1 MKQIKNITIVG
12 GGSAAWL
19 AATYIQHN
27 HWDISL
33 TVIDKEVGNPIGVGE
48 ATVLTFPH
56 FLRKC
61 GINLPE
67 WFSNIDATYKSGIEF
82 PHWKRPNN
90 NVWHPFYLNRSY
102 FQQGCT
108 AYDLWATKQD
118 LDFKT
123 SAIPTYEVNMN
134 NKLDMWAAFETL
146 AYHIDAGKL
155 VTELQRICSNNVN
168 IIKSD
173 VVEVN
178 KDEQGNVKSLKL
190 KNGTEHHS
198 DFFIDCTGFASIL
211 KEADRVELLGEGRL
225 FTNAAVAGHIPYEDF
240 EKECVPYVKCPAV
253 DHGWIWKIPV
263 QSRIGSGLVFNKD
276 ITDPEEAKR
285 YFCEHWDNRITPDDL
300 KLIDWVPYYSKN
312 FWEGN
317 VVSIGLSGGFI
328 EPLEST
334 GLASMTVG
342 VEKLMEMIPQYA
354 YNDSNIETYN
364 REMEVWYNDAVD
376 FVNSHY
382 ADTEW
387 DTPFWNF
394 VKETHVKSE
403 KHLWYENWLKDP
415 NRKFYT
421 PVQSRTLFHPPNW
434 HLWLIQMGYP
444 VNVDLN
450 YMPPQEI
457 DFLLHDFQLAEEIR
471 MHTSVTHIDAI
482 KSTNLG
488 LDWLQLAQSRGDRG
502 SLV

>member
-1 MKQIKNITIVG
+1 MKKLKNITIVG

-19 AATYIQHN
+19 AATYLQN
-27 HWDISL
+27 NYWDL
-33 TVIDKEVGNPIGVGE
+33 PVTVIDKEVGNPIGVGE

-56 FLRKC
+56 FLRQC

-67 WFSNIDATYKSGIEF
+67 WFKNIDATYKAGIEF
-82 PHWKRPNN
+82 PHWKNPKN

-102 FQQGCT
+102 HVDACT
-108 AYDLWATKQD
+108 QYDVWANKQH
-118 LDFKT
+118 LDFKKT
-123 SAIPTYEVNMN
+123 ALPTYEVNMS
-134 NKLDMWAAFETL
+134 NKLDMWGAFETI

-155 VTELQRICSNNVN
+155 VKELQRICHTTVKT
-168 IIKSD
+168 IKSD
-173 VVEVN
+173 VVKVN
-178 KDEQGNVKSLKL
+178 RDFDGNIVSLDL
-190 KNGTEHHS
+190 KNGMNHSS

-211 KEADRVELLGEGRL
+211 KEPKRVELLGNGRL
-225 FTNAAVAGHIPYEDF
+225 FTNAAVAGHVEYKDK

-285 YFCEHWDNRITPDDL
+285 YFCEHWNHRIKPEDL

-312 FWEGN
+312 FWENN

-334 GLASMTVG
+334 GLASMTTG
-342 VEKLMEMIPQYA
+342 IEKLMDMIPQYA
-354 YNDSNIETYN
+354 YNEANVETYN
-364 REMEVWYNDAVD
+364 REMEFWYNDAVD
-376 FVNSHY
+376 FINSHY

-387 DTPFWNF
+387 NTPFWNF
-394 VKETHVKSE
+394 VKDTHVKSE
-403 KHLWYENWLKDP
+403 KHLWYEDWLQDP

-421 PVQSRTLFHPPNW
+421 PVKSRTLFHPPNW

-444 VNVDLN
+444 VNVDLG
-450 YMPPQEI
+450 YLPPGKQEHLQR
-457 DFLLHDFQLAEEIR
+457 DFDRSEEIR
-471 MHTSVTHIDAI
+471 KHTSIKHVDAI

-488 LDWLQLAQSRGDRG
+488 LDWLALSQARGDRG
-502 SLV
+502 QL

>member
-19 AATYIQHN
+19 AATYIQN
-27 HWDISL
+27 NFWDL
-33 TVIDKEVGNPIGVGE
+33 PVTVIDKEIGNPIGVGE
-48 ATVLTFPH
+48 ATVLTFPE
-56 FLRKC
+56 FLRQC
-61 GINLPE
+61 GIDLPS
-67 WFSNIDATYKSGIEF
+67 WFKNIDATYKSGIEF
-82 PHWKRPNN
+82 PHWKKPGN

-102 FQQGCT
+102 FDKACT
-108 AYDLWATKQD
+108 QYDIWAQRQD
-118 LDFKT
+118 ESFK
-123 SAIPTYEVNMN
+123 SIALPTYDVNMA
-134 NKLDMWAAFETL
+134 NKLDMYGAFETL

-155 VTELQRICSNNVN
+155 TQELQKICGQNVN
-168 IIKSD
+168 VIKSD
-173 VVEVN
+173 VVKVN
-178 KDEQGNVKSLKL
+178 KDGNNVTSVEL
-190 KNGTEHHS
+190 KNGVVHHS

-334 GLASMTVG
+334 GLASMTTG
-342 VEKLMEMIPQYA
+342 VQKLFELMPQYVYDQA
-354 YNDSNIETYN
+354 LVETYN
-364 REMEVWYNDAVD
+364 REMAYWYNDAVD

-382 ADTEW
+382 ADSEW

-403 KHLWYENWLKDP
+403 KHLWYERWLKDP
-415 NRKFYT
+415 QRKFYT
-421 PVQSRTLFHPPNW
+421 NVDSRTLFHPPNW

-444 VNVDLN
+444 VNKDLSYLN
-450 YMPPQEI
+450 PMEI
-457 DFLLHDFQLAEEIR
+457 DFIISDFIKAEEIR
-471 MHTSVTHIDAI
+471 MMTSIDHVNAI
-482 KSTNLG
+482 TTTNMG
-488 LDWLQLAQSRGDRG
+488 LDWYQRASMRGDRG
-502 SLV
+502 QLV

>member
-19 AATYIQHN
+19 AATYIQNN
-27 HWDISL
+27 HWDLPI

-67 WFSNIDATYKSGIEF
+67 WFRNIDATYKSGIEF

-102 FQQGCT
+102 FAQGCT
-108 AYDLWATKQD
+108 AYDLWAQKQD
-118 LDFKT
+118 LDFRKT
-123 SAIPTYEVNMN
+123 ALPTYNVNMN
-134 NKLDMWAAFETL
+134 NKLDMWGAFETL

-155 VTELQRICSNNVN
+155 VTELQTICGQNVN
-168 IIKSD
+168 VIKSD
-173 VVEVN
+173 VVKVN
-178 KDEQGNVKSLKL
+178 KDGNNVTSVEL
-190 KNGTEHHS
+190 KNGAVHES

-240 EKECVPYVKCPAV
+240 EKECTPYVKCPAV

-285 YFCEHWDNRITPDDL
+285 YFCEHWDNRIKPEDL

-334 GLASMTVG
+334 GLASMTTG
-342 VEKLMEMIPQYA
+342 VEKLMDMIPQYA
-354 YNDSNIETYN
+354 YTDANVETYN

-387 DTPFWNF
+387 DTPFWNY

-403 KHLWYENWLKDP
+403 KHLWYEDWLKDP
-415 NRKFYT
+415 QRKFYT

-434 HLWLIQMGYP
+434 HLWLVQMGYP

-457 DFLLHDFQLAEEIR
+457 EFLLRDFQLAEEIR
-471 MHTSVTHIDAI
+471 MHTSQSHIDAI
-482 KSTNLG
+482 ESTNLG
-488 LDWLQLAQSRGDRG
+488 LDWLVLAQSRGDRG
-502 SLV
+502 QLV

>member
-1 MKQIKNITIVG
+1 MKKIKNITIVG

-19 AATYIQHN
+19 AATYIQN
-27 HWDISL
+27 NFWDL
-33 TVIDKEVGNPIGVGE
+33 PVTVIDKEVGNPIGVGE

-61 GINLPE
+61 GINLPQ
-67 WFSNIDATYKSGIEF
+67 WFANIDATYKSGIEF
-82 PHWKRPNN
+82 PGWRKPEN

-102 FQQGCT
+102 FTQGCT
-108 AYDLWATKQD
+108 AYDLWAQHQN

-123 SAIPTYEVNMN
+123 TSVPTYEVNMM
-134 NKLDMWAAFETL
+134 NKLDMWGAFETL

-155 VTELQRICSNNVN
+155 VTELQRICQNNVTV
-168 IIKSD
+168 IKSD
-173 VVEVN
+173 VVKVN
-178 KDEQGNVKSLKL
+178 KDGNNVTSVEL
-190 KNGTEHHS
+190 KNGVVHHS

-225 FTNAAVAGHIPYEDF
+225 FTNAAVAGHIPYDDF

-276 ITDPEEAKR
+276 ITDVEEAKR
-285 YFCEHWDNRITPDDL
+285 YFCEHWNNRIKPEDL

-334 GLASMTVG
+334 GLASMTTG
-342 VEKLMEMIPQYA
+342 VEKLMDMIPQYA
-354 YNDSNIETYN
+354 YNDTNIETYN

-387 DTPFWNF
+387 DTPFWNY

-403 KHLWYENWLKDP
+403 KHLWYEDWLKDP
-415 NRKFYT
+415 QRKFYT

-457 DFLLHDFQLAEEIR
+457 DFLLHDFQKAEEIR
-471 MHTSVTHIDAI
+471 MHTSLKHTDAI

-488 LDWLQLAQSRGDRG
+488 LDWFQLAQARGDRG

>member
-450 YMPPQEI
+450 YMPMQEI

>member
-27 HWDISL
+27 HWDIPI
-33 TVIDKEVGNPIGVGE
+33 TVIDKEHGNPIGVGE
-48 ATVLTFPH
+48 ATVLTFPS

-61 GINLPE
+61 GINLPQ
-67 WFSNIDATYKSGIEF
+67 WFANIDATYKSGIEF
-82 PHWKRPNN
+82 PHWKKPGN

-102 FQQGCT
+102 FRQGCT
-108 AYDLWATKQD
+108 AYDTWATRQD
-118 LDFKT
+118 LDFKNT
-123 SAIPTYEVNMN
+123 ALPTYEVNMN
-134 NKLDMWAAFETL
+134 NKLDMWGAFETI

-155 VTELQRICSNNVN
+155 VKELQRVCTNTVK

-173 VVEVN
+173 VVKVN
-178 KDEQGNVKSLKL
+178 KDGKNVTSVEL
-190 KNGTEHHS
+190 KNGIVHES

-225 FTNAAVAGHIPYEDF
+225 FTNAAVAGHVPYEDF

-285 YFCEHWDNRITPDDL
+285 YFCEHWDNRIKPEDL

-334 GLASMTVG
+334 GLASMTTG
-342 VEKLMEMIPQYA
+342 VEKLMDIIPQYA
-354 YNDSNIETYN
+354 YNEANIETYN

-387 DTPFWNF
+387 DTPFWNY

-415 NRKFYT
+415 QRKFYT

-457 DFLLHDFQLAEEIR
+457 DFLIQDFKLAEEIR
-471 MHTSVTHIDAI
+471 MHTSLKHTSAI
-482 KSTNLG
+482 ESTNLG
-488 LDWLQLAQSRGDRG
+488 LDWLQLAHARGDRG
-502 SLV
+502 QLV

>member
-1 MKQIKNITIVG
+1 MKQLKNITIVG

-19 AATYIQHN
+19 AATYIQNN
-27 HWDISL
+27 HWDL
-33 TVIDKEVGNPIGVGE
+33 PVTVIDKEVGNPIGVGE
-48 ATVLTFPH
+48 ATVLTFPS

-61 GINLPE
+61 GINLPQ
-67 WFSNIDATYKSGIEF
+67 WFKNIDATYKSGIEF
-82 PHWKRPNN
+82 PGWKKPEN

-102 FQQGCT
+102 LQQGCT
-108 AYDLWATKQD
+108 AYDTWAQKQD

-123 SAIPTYEVNMN
+123 TALPTYEVNMN
-134 NKLDMWAAFETL
+134 NKLDMWGAFETL

-173 VVEVN
+173 VVKVN
-178 KDEQGNVKSLKL
+178 KDGKNVTSVEL
-190 KNGTEHHS
+190 KNGVVHHS

-285 YFCEHWDNRITPDDL
+285 YFCEHWDNRITPNDL

-334 GLASMTVG
+334 GLASMTTG
-342 VEKLMEMIPQYA
+342 VEKLMDMIPQYA
-354 YNDSNIETYN
+354 YTDANVETYN
-364 REMEVWYNDAVD
+364 REMEYWYNDAVD

-415 NRKFYT
+415 QRKFYT

-457 DFLLHDFQLAEEIR
+457 DFLIQDFKLAEDIR
-471 MHTSVTHIDAI
+471 MHSSLDHTSAI

-488 LDWLQLAQSRGDRG
+488 LDWLLLAQGRGDRG